1 MSFSRIWIALVAI
14 VTSVAITSPAD
25 ALQTRA
31 YNGLGAVKS
40 AIASGKEVV
49 VHVDAPWCLQCRA
62 QASILNSISSPG
74 VTVFRV
80 DHDGQ
85 ADVVKALGVP
95 RSTIIAYKGGK
106 EVGRMSWGTS
116 EASVRDVLKPL
127 L

>member
-1 MSFSRIWIALVAI
+1 
-14 VTSVAITSPAD
+14 
-25 ALQTRA
+25 
-31 YNGLGAVKS
+31 
-40 AIASGKEVV
+40 V
-49 VHVDAPWCLQCRA
+49 VHVYAPWCLQCRA

-85 ADVVKALGVP
+85 ADVVKALGVS

>member
-1 MSFSRIWIALVAI
+1 MSLARIWIAFVAV
-14 VTSVAITSPAD
+14 VTGFVVATPAE

-31 YNGLGAVKS
+31 YSAGAVKS

-49 VHVDAPWCLQCRA
+49 VHVYAPWCLQCRA

-85 ADVVKALGVP
+85 PDVVKALGVS

>member
-1 MSFSRIWIALVAI
+1 MSYLRLAGVA
-14 VTSVAITSPAD
+14 VVLACAGLMPKAAE

-31 YNGLGAVKS
+31 YSGAAKS
-40 AIASGKEVV
+40 AIAAGKKVV
-49 VHVDAPWCLQCRA
+49 VHVYAPWCLQCRA
-62 QASILNSISSPG
+62 QASILNGISSPG
-74 VTVFRV
+74 VTVYRV

-85 ADVVKALGVP
+85 ADVVKALGVS